1 MSQGCKQLRSFAPP
15 LTSPTPRYRVD
26 KALQMPV
33 EHSAT
38 LHPWPVLNLETE
50 WSQTC
55 NSLVSASGA
64 AGVTGAHHHGPFV
77 AEDLDAY

>member
-1 MSQGCKQLRSFAPP
+1 
-15 LTSPTPRYRVD
+15 
-26 KALQMPV
+26 MPV